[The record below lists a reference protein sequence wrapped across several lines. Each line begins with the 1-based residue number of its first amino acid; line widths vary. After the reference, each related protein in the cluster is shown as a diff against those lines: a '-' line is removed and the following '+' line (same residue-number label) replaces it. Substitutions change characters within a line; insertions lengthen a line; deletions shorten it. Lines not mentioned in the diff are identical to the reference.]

1 MINKKLLL
9 GIAAISIIYTGC
21 EEKETT
27 QIKNTPVVKKAEKK
41 IEIEKKSTLDNTVT
55 DNVKVVEKKI
65 VEITDAKTLFKKC
78 TVCHG
83 LNAEK
88 QALNSSKI
96 IKDWDASQIKEAL
109 HGYKAGT
116 YGRNMKNAMISQV
129 STLSDKQIDILATY
143 ISNMK

>member
-27 QIKNTPVVKKAEKK
+27 QIKNTPVVKKA
-41 IEIEKKSTLDNTVT
+41 
-55 DNVKVVEKKI
+55 EKKI